1 MKVHKKLISTRI
13 HDHWF
18 AIGIFT
24 SLFAF
29 FFFAGGMVVANGQTL
44 GPTDSHVVDLYVNG
58 QSTTV
63 PTRASTVGDFLNRAN
78 VPVYQNDL
86 VEPSLNTPIGAD
98 NFRIQVFRAKPVT
111 IIEGNSQQHI
121 MSPYSGAKL
130 IAEKAGYTI
139 YPQDKLT
146 LTTASNFVQGGIIGE
161 ELTIVPA
168 TPVSVSLYGAP
179 AVTYRTQAKTVG
191 QFLEE
196 NNIVLPHGA
205 TVTPT
210 ADTVITENMPIFIS
224 KYGETVITTEAP
236 VAFPIDTT
244 LDPSQLMGQVTVITP
259 GVPGKQQIVYQVELK
274 NGQEISR
281 KVIQD
286 VVTVQPQAQSQTE
299 GTKPVDMTVD
309 KSSWMSAAGIN
320 PSDYYYVDF
329 IIGHESGW
337 RTGAVNGDGC
347 YGLGQ
352 ACPGSKLVNAC
363 PSWQSDPVC
372 QLEFFSNYANSRYG
386 SWYLAYLAWSR
397 QGWW

>member
-1 MKVHKKLISTRI
+1 MKVHRNLISTLI

-18 AIGIFT
+18 AIGLFA

-44 GPTDSHVVDLYVNG
+44 GPTDSHVVDLYVDG

-78 VPVYQNDL
+78 VAVYQYDL
-86 VEPSLNTPIGAD
+86 IEPSLDTPITAD

-111 IIEGNSQQHI
+111 IIDGASQQHI

-139 YPQDKLT
+139 YPQDTLT
-146 LTTASNFVQGGIIGE
+146 LTTASNFVQGGIVGE
-161 ELTIVPA
+161 TLTIVPA
-168 TPVSVSLYGAP
+168 ITVNVSLYGAP

-191 QFLEE
+191 QFLNE
-196 NNIVLPHGA
+196 NNITLPAGA
-205 TVTPT
+205 TLTPT
-210 ADTVITENMPIFIS
+210 ADTAITANMPIYIS
-224 KYGETVITTEAP
+224 KYGETVVTTEAP

-244 LDPSQLMGQVTVITP
+244 LDPNLPMGQITVTIP
-259 GVPGKQQIVYQVELK
+259 GIPGKQQIVYQVELK

-286 VVTVQPQAQSQTE
+286 VVTVQPQAQTQTK
-299 GTKPVDMTVD
+299 GTKPLDMTVE
-309 KSSWMSAAGIN
+309 KSAWMSAAGIA
-320 PSDYYYVDF
+320 PGDYYYADYV
-329 IIGHESGW
+329 IGHESGW
-337 RTGAVNGDGC
+337 RTGAVNAAGC

-352 ACPGSKLVNAC
+352 ACPGGKLANAC
-363 PSWQSDPVC
+363 PNWQSDPVC
-372 QLEFFSNYANSRYG
+372 QLEFFTNYANSRYG
-386 SWYLAYLAWSR
+386 SWYQAYLAWSR